1 MFIMIFKETEDISRP
16 TRGYS
21 WVKLSDHLTHSVYL
35 MKNNIGMTKEV
46 KINIFNKNDLINKPD
61 EVWKNNG
68 IE

>member
-1 MFIMIFKETEDISRP
+1 MIFKETEDISRP
-16 TRGYS
+16 NRGYS

>member
-21 WVKLSDHLTHSVYL
+21 WAKLSDHLTHSVYL
-35 MKNNIGMTKEV
+35 MKNDIGMTKKV